1 MKKIILDTNFL
12 IDLGRFGI
20 SIDEI
25 GKVVSE
31 NYEMELVAPSLQE
44 LKKIA
49 ATNAEESKFAKYALM
64 LIDLR
69 KMKIL
74 ETPEFADNA
83 ILSFAD
89 KETIVATND
98 TALRGKLKAKGIRCI
113 YVRAKK
119 KLEIG

>member
-12 IDLGRFGI
+12 IDLGRFKI

-25 GKVVSE
+25 GKVLPE
-31 NYEMELVAPSLQE
+31 NYEMQIVAPSVEE

-49 ATNAEESKFAKYALM
+49 TTNAEESKFAKYALM

-74 ETPEFADNA
+74 ETKESADNA
-83 ILSFAD
+83 TLSIVD
-89 KETIVATND
+89 KDTIVATND
-98 TALRGKLKAKGIRCI
+98 VELRKKLKTEGIRCI

>member
-12 IDLGRFGI
+12 IDLGRFRI

-25 GKVVSE
+25 GKVLPE
-31 NYEMELVAPSLQE
+31 NYEMQIVAPSLEE

-49 ATNAEESKFAKYALM
+49 ATNTEESKFAKYALM

-74 ETPEFADNA
+74 ETNESADNA
-83 ILSFAD
+83 ILSIAD
-89 KETIVATND
+89 KDTLVATND
-98 TALRGKLKAKGIRCI
+98 IVLRKKLKMKGFRCI

>member
-12 IDLGRFGI
+12 IDLGRFKI

-25 GKVVSE
+25 GKILPE
-31 NYEMELVAPSLQE
+31 NYEMEVTAPSIEE

-49 ATNAEESKFAKYALM
+49 ATNIEESKFAKYALM
-64 LIDLR
+64 VIDLR
-69 KMKIL
+69 KIQIL
-74 ETPEFADNA
+74 SADEFADDS
-83 ILSFAD
+83 ILSLAD
-89 KETIVATND
+89 KDTLVATND
-98 TALRGKLKAKGIRCI
+98 IELRRKLKIKGIRCI

>member
-1 MKKIILDTNFL
+1 MKRIILDTNFL

-25 GKVVSE
+25 GMVISE
-31 NYEMELVAPSLQE
+31 NYEMEIVSSSIAE

-64 LIDLR
+64 IVDLR

-74 ETPEFADNA
+74 ESQETADKA

-89 KETIVATND
+89 KETVVATND
-98 TALRGKLKAKGIRCI
+98 VDLRRKLKEKGVRCV

>member
-20 SIDEI
+20 SIDDI
-25 GKVVSE
+25 GKILPE
-31 NYEMELVAPSLQE
+31 NYEMQIVSSSVGE

-49 ATNAEESKFAKYALM
+49 ATAAEESKFAKYALM
-64 LIDLR
+64 IIDLR
-69 KMKIL
+69 KTKIL
-74 ETPEFADNA
+74 ETNESADAA

-89 KETIVATND
+89 KDTIVATND
-98 TALRGKLKAKGIRCI
+98 VELRRKLKEKGVRCI

>member
-1 MKKIILDTNFL
+1 MKKIILDTNFM

-25 GKVVSE
+25 GRILPE
-31 NYEMELVAPSLQE
+31 NYEMEVTAASIEE

-49 ATNAEESKFAKYALM
+49 ATNAEESKHAKYALM

-69 KMKIL
+69 KIKIL
-74 ETPEFADNA
+74 STNEFADNA
-83 ILSFAD
+83 IISLAD
-89 KETIVATND
+89 KDSLVATND
-98 TALRGKLKAKGIRCI
+98 VELRRKLKIKGIRCI
-113 YVRAKK
+113 YVRSKK

>member
-20 SIDEI
+20 DFDEI
-25 GKVVSE
+25 GRIMTE
-31 NYEMELVAPSLQE
+31 NYELKITSSSVIE

-49 ATNAEESKFAKYALM
+49 ATSVEESKFAKYALM
-64 LIDLR
+64 VIDLR
-69 KMKIL
+69 KIEVL
-74 ETPEFADNA
+74 ESQETADKA
-83 ILSFAD
+83 ILTFAD
-89 KETIVATND
+89 KDTIVATND
-98 TALRGKLKAKGIRCI
+98 VELRKKLKANGVRCI

>member
-1 MKKIILDTNFL
+1 MKRIILDTNFL

-25 GKVVSE
+25 GKILPES
-31 NYEMELVAPSLQE
+31 YEMEIVGPSIEE

-49 ATNAEESKFAKYALM
+49 ATNVEESKFAKYALM
-64 LIDLR
+64 IIDLR
-69 KMKIL
+69 KIRVL
-74 ETPEFADNA
+74 TADEFADNA
-83 ILSFAD
+83 ILSLVD
-89 KETIVATND
+89 KDALVATND
-98 TALRGKLKAKGIRCI
+98 VELRKKLKIRGIRCI

>member
-25 GKVVSE
+25 DRVMTE
-31 NYEMELVAPSLQE
+31 NYEMQIVSSSVEE

-49 ATNAEESKFAKYALM
+49 AKTIDESKFAKYALM
-64 LIDLR
+64 IIDLR
-69 KMKIL
+69 KVKIL
-74 ETPEFADNA
+74 ESPETADRA

-89 KETIVATND
+89 KDTIVATND
-98 TALRGKLKAKGIRCI
+98 IELRRKLKEKGSRCI

>member
-12 IDLGRFGI
+12 IDLGRFRI

-25 GKVVSE
+25 DRIMTE
-31 NYEMELVAPSLQE
+31 NYEMQIVSSSVSE

-49 ATNAEESKFAKYALM
+49 ATVMEESKFAKYALM
-64 LIDLR
+64 IMDLR
-69 KMKIL
+69 KTKIL
-74 ETPEFADNA
+74 ETNESADSA

-89 KETIVATND
+89 KDTIVATND
-98 TALRGKLKAKGIRCI
+98 IELRKKLKEKGIRSI

>member
-25 GKVVSE
+25 GKILSE
-31 NYEMELVAPSLQE
+31 NYEMEITASSIEE

-64 LIDLR
+64 VIDLR
-69 KMKIL
+69 KIKIL
-74 ETPEFADNA
+74 SINEFADNA
-83 ILSFAD
+83 ILSIAD
-89 KETIVATND
+89 KDSLVATND
-98 TALRGKLKAKGIRCI
+98 IELRRKLKIKGIRCI

>member
-25 GKVVSE
+25 GKVLPE
-31 NYEMELVAPSLQE
+31 NYEMQIVASSVEE

-64 LIDLR
+64 LVDLR

-74 ETPEFADNA
+74 ETKESADNA
-83 ILSFAD
+83 ILSNAD
-89 KETIVATND
+89 RDTIVATND
-98 TALRGKLKAKGIRCI
+98 IELRKKLKIKGIRCI